1 MTNIFG
7 KAKNLLGAR
16 AVREF
21 KIAMVVLLAVFC
33 ACLGFVAGR
42 ATFTPKVVEVKVP
55 EVSYITVT
63 QYKTHYI
70 PYPVDRI
77 VTVTVT
83 EKVPVEVFV
92 PRNIPPRDFASVAA
106 FKEWYEALDLEAL
119 FPAEDNEAD
128 SGGYAAALQKAA
140 LERGYSVSQALTR
153 DGEYCGVKV
162 ADGKGEHVGNLV
174 LIKGVYYYVE
184 PDPERFGM
192 VKVAESD

>member
-1 MTNIFG
+1 MRNICG
-7 KAKNLLGAR
+7 KARNLLNAR
-16 AVREF
+16 VARM
-21 KIAMVVLLAVFC
+21 AMVVLFAMFC

-42 ATFTPKVVEVKVP
+42 ATFTPKMVEVKVP

-63 QYKTHYI
+63 QYVPHYI

-83 EKVPVEVFV
+83 EKVPVEVIV
-92 PRNIPPRDFASVAA
+92 RRNIPARDFASAAA
-106 FKEWYEALDLEAL
+106 FKEWYGTLDLKAL
-119 FPAEDNEAD
+119 FPASDNETD
-128 SGGYAAALQKAA
+128 SYYAAALQKAA

-162 ADGKGEHVGNLV
+162 ADEKGEHVGNLV

-184 PDPERFGM
+184 PDPEKFKIIKLIER
-192 VKVAESD
+192 D